1 MSQTSTGK
9 LLRAGTIYTIAN
21 VLLKGISFFTI
32 PLFIRLLT
40 PEEFGRYSVFIS
52 FEAVIF
58 MFSGLTLH
66 ASIKNACYDKKED
79 YDTYIQNCVYVDF
92 FNSIIIAILAN
103 IICLFWSKEID
114 LGYTEVNLLT
124 LSGFCSAITAIYGSK
139 LVMEYKAGDY
149 AFMSFLSIIT
159 GIVLSVVFIF
169 TFFDFNHYLGRIV
182 GLVAGHLVAAVYV
195 LFKIF
200 KNGFSLIKFDYW
212 KYGLKISVPIIPH
225 GLSQVILSS
234 ANRIMI
240 KYLYN
245 AVQAGIFSFTYTISM
260 VPQILFQSVASVW
273 EPWFFERMHQN
284 DLKQIRQKST
294 LFCLLISF
302 VFVSMSCITPE
313 IVKIL
318 ATDEYIDAIDI
329 SIIVLIGCYFA
340 TLYNIPCEVE
350 YFYKKTKHIATS
362 TLVCAII
369 NVGLNL
375 ILMQYYSYKVAAYV
389 TLFAYLLYF
398 LFHMYMSY
406 YICKKWVFDVPL
418 MSVIIIVSIV
428 VMLSSLLFMNMFIIR
443 ISILLI
449 LMLLLFMKRT
459 KIILILKE
467 IKK

>member
-1 MSQTSTGK
+1 M
-9 LLRAGTIYTIAN
+9 
-21 VLLKGISFFTI
+21 
-32 PLFIRLLT
+32 
-40 PEEFGRYSVFIS
+40 
-52 FEAVIF
+52 
-58 MFSGLTLH
+58 
-66 ASIKNACYDKKED
+66 
-79 YDTYIQNCVYVDF
+79 
-92 FNSIIIAILAN
+92 
-103 IICLFWSKEID
+103 
-114 LGYTEVNLLT
+114 
-124 LSGFCSAITAIYGSK
+124 
-139 LVMEYKAGDY
+139 
-149 AFMSFLSIIT
+149 
-159 GIVLSVVFIF
+159 
-169 TFFDFNHYLGRIV
+169 
-182 GLVAGHLVAAVYV
+182 
-195 LFKIF
+195 
-200 KNGFSLIKFDYW
+200 
-212 KYGLKISVPIIPH
+212 PIIPH